1 MYPGPDDKSFANGH
15 RMNQSLT
22 LKNSFFSKNSS
33 KADQVYILHMDSA
46 HIGRSRYLHYKKDE
60 GALGLLFMIID
71 YLF

>member
-1 MYPGPDDKSFANGH
+1 
-15 RMNQSLT
+15 
-22 LKNSFFSKNSS
+22 
-33 KADQVYILHMDSA
+33 MDSA